1 MKRVFEIMFF
11 PIVTIVIL
19 TSGSNG
25 NNISGVPDYYSQL
38 VQRED
43 TTELIRLVQVDSF
56 KLAVIAPSSGV
67 QFYKDG
73 IVFLS
78 MSKYE
83 SKMSP
88 KHISFGSAEA
98 YYATIEDSFPG
109 RHNIFAPSSSFSY
122 PCEAMTFSRDYS
134 TIYFTKIPGK
144 EKKEKIFMA
153 KSTTNLKNQNEWIS
167 ERNPLDF
174 CTDNSTYTHPAL
186 SSDEKMLIFASDKE
200 GSLGGMD
207 LFISTIA
214 DEKWSAPL
222 NLGKIINTHG
232 NEFFP
237 FLDSDN
243 NLFFSSDGLP
253 GYGGY
258 DIFTCKFNG
267 VDWNKPVN
275 LSDHINSGNDD
286 IAFTINRM
294 DGKTAF
300 FTRRQKSGQG
310 DMQLFRVTL
319 KQEAGY
325 YNLLTISY
333 IFDGKPI
340 PKTSLITAG
349 TVPDV
354 KVPETT
360 VNLKEIPKIEAV
372 KTEPMESSSYARIVI
387 IKPTIPTPVEQKDVV
402 IYRVQF
408 LTSSRPRVNNEI
420 IVGGK
425 SYKIFE
431 YFYLGAYRYTIGE
444 FRTLSPAIELQRICR
459 QTGYPQAFVAA
470 FKNNTRSLDLI
481 LFK

>member
-1 MKRVFEIMFF
+1 
-11 PIVTIVIL
+11 
-19 TSGSNG
+19 
-25 NNISGVPDYYSQL
+25 
-38 VQRED
+38 
-43 TTELIRLVQVDSF
+43 
-56 KLAVIAPSSGV
+56 
-67 QFYKDG
+67 
-73 IVFLS
+73 
-78 MSKYE
+78 
-83 SKMSP
+83 
-88 KHISFGSAEA
+88 
-98 YYATIEDSFPG
+98 
-109 RHNIFAPSSSFSY
+109 
-122 PCEAMTFSRDYS
+122 
-134 TIYFTKIPGK
+134 
-144 EKKEKIFMA
+144 
-153 KSTTNLKNQNEWIS
+153 
-167 ERNPLDF
+167 
-174 CTDNSTYTHPAL
+174 
-186 SSDEKMLIFASDKE
+186 
-200 GSLGGMD
+200 
-207 LFISTIA
+207 
-214 DEKWSAPL
+214 
-222 NLGKIINTHG
+222 
-232 NEFFP
+232 
-237 FLDSDN
+237 
-243 NLFFSSDGLP
+243 
-253 GYGGY
+253 
-258 DIFTCKFNG
+258 
-267 VDWNKPVN
+267 
-275 LSDHINSGNDD
+275 
-286 IAFTINRM
+286 
-294 DGKTAF
+294 
-300 FTRRQKSGQG
+300 
-310 DMQLFRVTL
+310 MQLFRVTL